1 MTRELK
7 IIIIFF
13 LLFFFNNQL
22 SAFAKSLNKK
32 LFNIN
37 PLLQLTFPAQETKFR
52 VISDSKKEK
61 KVGAYSVW
69 VSKKP
74 FLSKIATLKRRQE
87 IEFVFKGGADSVYSN
102 INPHIYLIN
111 K

>member
-1 MTRELK
+1 M
-7 IIIIFF
+7 
-13 LLFFFNNQL
+13 
-22 SAFAKSLNKK
+22 
-32 LFNIN
+32 
-37 PLLQLTFPAQETKFR
+37 
-52 VISDSKKEK
+52 
-61 KVGAYSVW
+61 

-74 FLSKIATLKRRQE
+74 FLSKITTLKRRQE